1 MPLQLARRFA
11 DALRPPTS
19 ASTCWADTQPMGL
32 TTESPPR
39 PRPFRQ
45 VLAGLQVQETR
56 DEDLFALYFGEPQG
70 GAAQSGSLR

>member
-11 DALRPPTS
+11 AALRPPATV
-19 ASTCWADTQPMGL
+19 STCWADTQPMGL

-45 VLAGLQVQETR
+45 VLAGLQVQESR
-56 DEDLFALYFGEPQG
+56 DEDLFALYFGPAESPPLSQG
-70 GAAQSGSLR
+70 R

>member
-11 DALRPPTS
+11 AALRPPAN

-32 TTESPPR
+32 AMPSPPR

-45 VLAGLQVQETR
+45 VLAGLQVQESR
-56 DEDLFALYFGEPQG
+56 DEELFALYFG
-70 GAAQSGSLR
+70 GADAPPLNPGR